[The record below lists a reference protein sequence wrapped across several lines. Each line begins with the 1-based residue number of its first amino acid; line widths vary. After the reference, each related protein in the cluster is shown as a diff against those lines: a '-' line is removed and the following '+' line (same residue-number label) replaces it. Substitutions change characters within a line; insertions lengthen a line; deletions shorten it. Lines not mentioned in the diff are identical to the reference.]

1 MMKFREKRIVK
12 TPNRKKDQSKKK
24 SSTPFKINVV
34 DIKPSEDSNVVET
47 PSRKEKRKS
56 VIKKK
61 SKSEEKKPNINL
73 IVTEDDELNS
83 LQSKEED
90 FDEEFSDGDVN
101 EGDYEN
107 FMEEMAKIDGKKKK
121 ILSNRVEGMGEVSE
135 YNLSARRTTK
145 VDTSGLVSALEEN
158 SEVPEDVR
166 QLSKRL

>member
-47 PSRKEKRKS
+47 PSKKEKRKS
-56 VIKKK
+56 VVKKK

-83 LQSKEED
+83 FQSKEED
-90 FDEEFSDGDVN
+90 FDDE
-101 EGDYEN
+101 
-107 FMEEMAKIDGKKKK
+107 
-121 ILSNRVEGMGEVSE
+121 L
-135 YNLSARRTTK
+135 
-145 VDTSGLVSALEEN
+145 N
-158 SEVPEDVR
+158 SL
-166 QLSKRL
+166 QSK